1 MKKVFLTFLVCLV
14 LQAHSIYNPV
24 MNDYC
29 TGWDKGYKAGYCYE
43 KGFGCIAPISPICPI
58 PRIDCM
64 EGYKCG
70 YNRGFVK
77 GLQDSKPR

>member
-1 MKKVFLTFLVCLV
+1 MKVAFLTFLVCLI
-14 LQAHSIYNPV
+14 LQGYVIFTPPV
-24 MNDYC
+24 NDYC

-43 KGFGCIAPISPICPI
+43 RFGCIAPISPICPI
-58 PRIDCM
+58 AKIDCL

-77 GLQDSKPR
+77 GLEDAKPR